1 MDFHACVS
9 SLCSSFHMRG
19 CEVWA
24 DSDILEKSITNR
36 GGGPLTAW
44 QRRTQR
50 ITRDQVQEGPG
61 GGGGG
66 RVGDGARGER
76 YLPYQRTTFEGRTMH
91 RPILVFLSVDVRE
104 VY

>member
-36 GGGPLTAW
+36 GGGLT
-44 QRRTQR
+44 TSK
-50 ITRDQVQEGPG
+50 D
-61 GGGGG
+61 
-66 RVGDGARGER
+66 
-76 YLPYQRTTFEGRTMH
+76 
-91 RPILVFLSVDVRE
+91 DV
-104 VY
+104 